1 MTKYKT
7 MKNIIFDME
16 TNDPDDYITLLLL
29 LGHPDVNLKAVTI
42 TPGSA
47 YQVGLVERTLQ
58 IFQKDIPIGAFN
70 IEHPK
75 TCVSDWHENAYG
87 KITPSS
93 NAQEGFEVLAKYCDE
108 NTTLITGAPLKNL
121 GKALDNPNFKLG
133 TLVAQGGFAGEGV
146 VPTEKQLEK
155 FKGRKTCP
163 TFNLNG
169 DIPAAFKTLATDK
182 IGIRYFV
189 SKNVCHGV
197 VYDATFHK
205 IISQHKNASFSLN
218 LIYKGMEY
226 YLTKNPLGKMLH
238 DPLAAC
244 CALDLSIGTWAEVE
258 IFREKG
264 EWGAKLQENTKT
276 WIITDYDHTKFVDTF
291 TKT

>member
-1 MTKYKT
+1 

-47 YQVGLVERTLQ
+47 YQVGLVEKTLK

-87 KITPSS
+87 QITPSN
-93 NAQEGFEVLAKYCDE
+93 NAQEGFEVLIKYCDE

-121 GKALDNPNFKLG
+121 GKALDSPDFKLG

-146 VPTEKQLEK
+146 VPAEKQLEK

-169 DIPAAFKTLATDK
+169 DIPAAFKALATDK
-182 IGIRYFV
+182 IDIRYFV

-197 VYDATFHK
+197 VYDTSFHH
-205 IISQHKNASFSLN
+205 IISQYKDLSMSLS

-276 WIITDYDHTKFVDTF
+276 WIITDYDHVKFVDTF